1 MERRKAA
8 VARLSV
14 ASNALLVATK
24 LMAGL
29 IVGSVSVI
37 SEAIHS
43 GIDLLAS
50 VIALFAVRASAKPAD
65 ADHAFGHEKWENVS
79 GTVEALLIFIAAGWI
94 AYEAVR
100 RLMHPTPLASTHLG
114 VGVMLLSV
122 VLNIGVS
129 KALFR
134 VGREAR
140 SPALLADAWHLL
152 TDVWTSLGVMAALA
166 AIWLGRLWLPALDLR
181 WLDPVAALCVAALIL
196 QAAWRLT
203 VEAGRDLL
211 DTSLPQAE
219 INWIGEYIRSLSPR
233 ICSFHDL
240 RTRKAGHVRFI
251 EFHLELHRKMSVED
265 SHRITD
271 TIEQTIMQRFPGSHV
286 TVHVEPCPPDC
297 RCGAVSSPPDKPE
310 EVPPGIS

>member
-8 VARLSV
+8 VAGLSV

-24 LMAGL
+24 LAAGL

-43 GIDLLAS
+43 GIDLLAA

-79 GTVEALLIFIAAGWI
+79 GTVEALLIFLAAAWI
-94 AYEAVR
+94 IYEAIG
-100 RLMHPTPLASTHLG
+100 RLMHPGVLESTYLG
-114 VGVMLLSV
+114 VGVMLLSAV
-122 VLNIGVS
+122 MNTGVS

-152 TDVWTSLGVMAALA
+152 TDVWTSLGVMGALA
-166 AIWLGRLWLPALDLR
+166 AVWLGGRWLPAVDLR

-219 INWIGEYIRSLSPR
+219 TDWIGEYIRGLSPVV
-233 ICSFHDL
+233 CSFHDL
-240 RTRKAGHVRFI
+240 RTRKAAYRRFI

-297 RCGAVSSPPDKPE
+297 PCDSIGSPPDKPE